1 MKKFCLLLTWLAWGC
16 LAGAQ
21 SLLTGTVKLPNGTG
35 FTGRLIFALAQNA
48 SASSVSPC
56 TGPTLVVPTE
66 QVTVGVN
73 SGSLVSPP
81 TLVSSVCTIPIG
93 VPYLVTAIDTNGNIV
108 FTDQWLIDGTT
119 FDVGRAVSSETSPVV
134 NYKGL
139 WSSTTTYLP
148 GDVVAYGGSTPNLY
162 FSLLGSNL
170 NNVPAGAPTYWQEIS
185 GSGGGGGGGT
195 PYAPAYSVQIANA
208 DATAFLS
215 DPNITINPS
224 THVMEFGGPVTGP
237 SFTLINLAAITSS
250 WTFDVTSPVTATN
263 SLAPGLAS
271 PPAIGGTAPNAGSFS
286 SLTDSGITGATQCVQ
301 ANSVGL
307 LSGTG
312 VPCGSGSGVTSVA
325 MTMDG
330 VIFNATV
337 AGSPITTSGTL
348 APSLKSQNSG
358 LFLAGPASGVAAVP
372 TFRGIV
378 NTDLIAALQSPPAIG
393 GTSPAAGAFSSL
405 TDTGAAAS
413 SGTACLQIDTAG
425 AIGNSGFA
433 CGSSGV
439 TQILAGTNVT
449 LSPAG
454 GTGAVT
460 INASG
465 GMVYPGAGVANSTGT
480 AWGTSYTVGTAAN
493 NLVQLNGTAQLPAVS
508 GALLTNLPFMS
519 LTTNGTSGAATLT
532 GGVLNIP
539 QYAGGGA
546 FSGGLGTSYQD
557 VTETA
562 APANPAA
569 GNDRLYLNSA
579 THQLA
584 CLTSSGAS
592 CTPGAGPTYQA
603 TGANI
608 YAVNGGSLQ
617 YNAAGS
623 YETDFITQQPCCG
636 KASAWN
642 FYSEQTTYSALGT
655 PVFTING
662 DSTWAFGGQSIMSL
676 NNTATGQTS
685 HKIYWYASHFDGG
698 TVLGIDSTDVRR
710 FILVGSNPEIDDS
723 SQAFR
728 CWLNGTDV
736 KNASAPDI
744 CMFRSS
750 AGIVGFNTTDSSTGF
765 LGKLKAAHFLSSGA
779 STITAGAGAGT
790 TPTIAISGNDE
801 GGQVTLTTGT
811 TPTASAVVATITLA
825 NACPAATYPTLSA
838 AGANSAALT
847 GTSNVW
853 AVGAT
858 ASTWTINAGS
868 AALAAS
874 TAYTWNFTLSCN

>member
-66 QVTVGVN
+66 QVTVTVN
-73 SGSLVSPP
+73 SGALVSPP

-93 VPYLVTAIDTNGNIV
+93 VPYLVTAIDTNGNII

-312 VPCGSGSGVTSVA
+312 VPCGSGSGGVTSVA

-330 VIFNATV
+330 VLFNATV
-337 AGSPITTSGTL
+337 VGSPITTSGTL

-358 LFLAGPASGVAAVP
+358 LFLAGPASGVAAAP

-439 TQILAGTNVT
+439 TQILAGTNIT

-539 QYAGGGA
+539 QYAG
-546 FSGGLGTSYQD
+546 SGT
-557 VTETA
+557 
-562 APANPAA
+562 
-569 GNDRLYLNSA
+569 
-579 THQLA
+579 
-584 CLTSSGAS
+584 
-592 CTPGAGPTYQA
+592 
-603 TGANI
+603 
-608 YAVNGGSLQ
+608 
-617 YNAAGS
+617 
-623 YETDFITQQPCCG
+623 
-636 KASAWN
+636 
-642 FYSEQTTYSALGT
+642 
-655 PVFTING
+655 
-662 DSTWAFGGQSIMSL
+662 
-676 NNTATGQTS
+676 
-685 HKIYWYASHFDGG
+685 
-698 TVLGIDSTDVRR
+698 
-710 FILVGSNPEIDDS
+710 
-723 SQAFR
+723 
-728 CWLNGTDV
+728 
-736 KNASAPDI
+736 
-744 CMFRSS
+744 
-750 AGIVGFNTTDSSTGF
+750 
-765 LGKLKAAHFLSSGA
+765 

-825 NACPAATYPTLSA
+825 NACPVATYPVLSA

-874 TAYTWNFTLSCN
+874 TAYTWNFTLRCH